1 MRLNVASPPI
11 PLTQLFEFAF
21 KVPIVHDDVLNSC
34 NRGALSILGPMA
46 LNLIVGKG
54 LVATKEYQTSGEL
67 ALPQNAL
74 ILAVAVAAPLAFRS
88 VPAVGV
94 QVVPGV
100 NGVALEHALLPGW
113 AMADITHSCIMRNKI
128 P

>member
-1 MRLNVASPPI
+1 
-11 PLTQLFEFAF
+11 
-21 KVPIVHDDVLNSC
+21 
-34 NRGALSILGPMA
+34 MA